1 MPDRPCTLR
10 LYKLSFEQEEP
21 IRRTAGGF
29 RTCTADP
36 TAEIILFTC
45 DTDPAL
51 AGAELRIYDGFLDV
65 IGDDRETLEKLTL
78 KEVNRIIKKYLSVPG
93 KVTVLVT
100 SEKR

>member
-51 AGAELRIYDGFLDV
+51 AGAELRIYDGFWM
-65 IGDDRETLEKLTL
+65 
-78 KEVNRIIKKYLSVPG
+78 LSGTTARHWKSWIASRPLRSRRTG
-93 KVTVLVT
+93 TPY
-100 SEKR
+100 